1 MSDGVD
7 ESLVVKVAR
16 VVLGGGVEEDIEL
29 FLGESIGLGGEDLA
43 KVGGG
48 DGAGVFGIENLE
60 KADNSILLSFFITL
74 KALPITSS
82 ESVPWSLSAS
92 MFKKTV
98 KLIGP
103 GASASMASMVESRQ
117 EAPRDS

>member
-7 ESLVVKVAR
+7 ESLVVKVAS

-29 FLGESIGLGGEDLA
+29 FLRESVGLGGQDLA

-48 DGAGVFGIENLE
+48 DGAGVFGVENLKKE
-60 KADNSILLSFFITL
+60 DKSLLLSFLVTL

-92 MFKKTV
+92 MERKTV
-98 KLIGP
+98 KLIELEP
-103 GASASMASMVESRQ
+103 RPSFRRASSSRWT
-117 EAPRDS
+117 